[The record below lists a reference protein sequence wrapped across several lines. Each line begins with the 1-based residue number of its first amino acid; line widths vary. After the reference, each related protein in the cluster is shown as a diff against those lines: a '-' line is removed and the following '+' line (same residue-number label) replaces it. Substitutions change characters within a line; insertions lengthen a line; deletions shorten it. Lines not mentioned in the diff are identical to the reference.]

1 MVPVGPSEGV
11 SMGLG
16 TLEMF
21 SDRDIKHGLKCPC
34 VPASMEGTRWGHGGD
49 MGHQWQ
55 SPITSQRGSRR
66 MGGGRVQPGARVR
79 PLPISCHPTATGF
92 GHCSVNLLEVF
103 GEKLAVAGAEPDPP
117 QPEGMELVAW
127 LGQLEMS
134 WW

>member
-1 MVPVGPSEGV
+1 MPVGPGEGI

-16 TLEMF
+16 TLVVF
-21 SDRDIKHGLKCPC
+21 SDTHIKHRLKCPC
-34 VPASMEGTRWGHGGD
+34 VPASMEGTWRGHDGD

-66 MGGGRVQPGARVR
+66 MGGGQVQPGARVC
-79 PLPISCHPTATGF
+79 PLPISCHPTTTGF
-92 GHCSVNLLEVF
+92 GQCSVNLLEVL

-117 QPEGMELVAW
+117 KLEGIELVAR
-127 LGQLEMS
+127 LGELEMS